1 MNMPRRFLLLFIMPA
16 LPPVCAGNAFPQTPA
31 NQQQAAIQIKDLNTP
46 RDFPKITSRA
56 QWEERA
62 REIREQILVSAGL
75 WPMPEKTPLQAR
87 VFGKI
92 LHDGYSIEKVSLQP
106 WPGF

>member
-1 MNMPRRFLLLFIMPA
+1 MHSRFLLLFTLPA
-16 LPPVCAGNAFPQTPA
+16 SLTVCARNAFSQTPA
-31 NQQQAAIQIKDLNTP
+31 SQEQAAIQIKDLNTP

-75 WPMPEKTPLQAR
+75 
-87 VFGKI
+87 
-92 LHDGYSIEKVSLQP
+92 
-106 WPGF
+106 